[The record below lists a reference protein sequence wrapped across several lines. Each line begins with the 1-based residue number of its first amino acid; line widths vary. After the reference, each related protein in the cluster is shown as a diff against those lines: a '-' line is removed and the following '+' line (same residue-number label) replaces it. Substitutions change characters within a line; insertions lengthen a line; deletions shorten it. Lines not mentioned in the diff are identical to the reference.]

1 MLRRCPTF
9 IPFPPTGF
17 DDLSTDEKIDY
28 LALLWNRITTPPTT
42 IDVPEWHREV
52 IAERLRDLDSDPNSG
67 DGWDVVQ
74 KRLRQ
79 RLKTKR

>member
-1 MLRRCPTF
+1 MSTP
-9 IPFPPTGF
+9 IPFPPPGF

-28 LALLWNRITTPPTT
+28 LALLWDRITTPPAT

-52 IAERLRDLDSDPNSG
+52 IAERLRDLDFDPNSG
-67 DGWDVVQ
+67 DQWEVVQ

-79 RLKTKR
+79 RLQTKR